1 MCKECIGK
9 GACCDIICNGEKLEM
24 SPLYTQGLGK
34 SSFSLCWDALQLL
47 KNGAGCSHMA
57 GHRVAVS
64 EKASEHVYPTGS
76 SG

>member
-1 MCKECIGK
+1 
-9 GACCDIICNGEKLEM
+9 M

-64 EKASEHVYPTGS
+64 EKASDHVYPTGS